1 MAVIEAIETLY
12 LEANASSV
20 SFDSIAGY
28 EHLELHYSA
37 AITYTSGDWASIT
50 LRFNDDSGSNYTYR
64 QNYCFG
70 TNSASFGS
78 GGAETRTGWVSTNHS
93 NSTAPASF
101 GGGVFTIPDYLNGN
115 KNTSLYEAGGVNNK
129 AGASRGMQGYSD
141 AVWDDTAALTKI
153 TLTPQNDDWLRGTTF
168 TLYGIKSS

>member
-1 MAVIEAIETLY
+1 MMIQAL
-12 LEANASSV
+12 
-20 SFDSIAGY
+20 
-28 EHLELHYSA
+28 
-37 AITYTSGDWASIT
+37 IT
-50 LRFNDDSGSNYTYR
+50 LTAKIIVLAQIPLLLVLVVLRL
-64 QNYCFG
+64 
-70 TNSASFGS
+70 AL
-78 GGAETRTGWVSTNHS
+78 GG
-93 NSTAPASF
+93 F
-101 GGGVFTIPDYLNGN
+101 GGGVITIPDYLNAN